1 MKRPFR
7 AAMTLAL
14 LSMVPSGPVFAA
26 GLGGSM
32 SSMRHQYSIARE
44 NDFTFLRTPAEV
56 EEFVGKQRLERVV
69 SDEVLHINEV
79 SFPYARPAVALF
91 LRRLS
96 EQYYA
101 ATRERLVITSLTRPI
116 SEQPRNAH
124 RLSVHPT
131 GMAVDLRVPADTAA
145 RRWLENT
152 LLSLER
158 KGVLDVTR
166 EKSPPHYHVAVYPA
180 KYEGYVATHP
190 GDTIATQRLRLE
202 ASLALRKS
210 PVEAADRRDS
220 NRAVPFDA
228 PEAQPR
234 TPTLLAIAGFTGLL
248 GAGALVRRR
257 TRRSSRNEEPPIAR
271 AR

>member
-1 MKRPFR
+1 MKRPVR
-7 AAMTLAL
+7 AAMMLAL
-14 LSMVPSGPVFAA
+14 LSMVPSSPVLAA

-32 SSMRHQYSIARE
+32 ASMRHQFSIARR
-44 NDFTFLRTPAEV
+44 NDFTFLRTPAEI
-56 EEFVGKQRLERVV
+56 EEFVEKDRLEPVAT
-69 SDEVLHINEV
+69 DEVLLISDV

-91 LRRLS
+91 IRRLS

-131 GMAVDLRVPADTAA
+131 GMAVDLRVPTDTVA

-152 LLSLER
+152 LLSLEQ

-180 KYEGYVATHP
+180 KYEDYVAMHP
-190 GDTIATQRLRLE
+190 VDPVASQRLRLE
-202 ASLALRKS
+202 ASLAR
-210 PVEAADRRDS
+210 VEALGQAAPRDS
-220 NRAVPFDA
+220 NLTATFAVPA
-228 PEAQPR
+228 ARPR

-257 TRRSSRNEEPPIAR
+257 TRRSS
-271 AR
+271 